1 MATATADYPAT
12 LTREAAQEMA
22 ASGNW
27 GFMSYWVGGRGSST
41 WLVPMRNDTVFDDG
55 ATPSFQLCRRGLE
68 YVNRG
73 VR

>member
-1 MATATADYPAT
+1 
-12 LTREAAQEMA
+12 MA
-22 ASGNW
+22 ATGNW

-41 WLVPMRNDTVFDDG
+41 WLVPMRNDTVYDDG